1 LPLIGIL
8 GQKNDAHVLSLSSEL
23 ESRGATVLIVDFY
36 NFPRFNLLTLNR
48 DMCYDDIHVLQPL
61 PLNDLDLLFVRSFST
76 RMPRALRNQ
85 EKCEAQSAETVAVH
99 ALKSSFIR
107 IMEERIPVINSFPA
121 MLFHRLKPYQYF
133 LLDRNGIPVPGTM
146 VTRNPIAARR
156 FIAAHEG
163 RVVVKPLAGGAEVV
177 MAEGMLRET
186 GMESPWKRPFMFQQ
200 YVAGRSLRAYTLGGQ
215 VSSMGVVR
223 SDEKRVDW
231 RAGPVQVERVEP
243 EEALK
248 LQIAKAVKLL
258 GLSFCSIDIEHDD
271 SDGKYYLL
279 DFNPGALFTGWERLT
294 GINMAARIAEYLL
307 RVVKNRGEMW
317 CTGI

>member
-1 LPLIGIL
+1 
-8 GQKNDAHVLSLSSEL
+8 
-23 ESRGATVLIVDFY
+23 
-36 NFPRFNLLTLNR
+36 
-48 DMCYDDIHVLQPL
+48 
-61 PLNDLDLLFVRSFST
+61 
-76 RMPRALRNQ
+76 
-85 EKCEAQSAETVAVH
+85 
-99 ALKSSFIR
+99 
-107 IMEERIPVINSFPA
+107 
-121 MLFHRLKPYQYF
+121 
-133 LLDRNGIPVPGTM
+133 M
-146 VTRNPIAARR
+146 V
-156 FIAAHEG
+156 
-163 RVVVKPLAGGAEVV
+163 
-177 MAEGMLRET
+177 EGMLRET

-279 DFNPGALFTGWERLT
+279 DFNPGALFTGWEPGNPQDAGNRTILDLNVDGLVDVSDAIYALLT
-294 GINMAARIAEYLL
+294 ESTASHAA
-307 RVVKNRGEMW
+307 
-317 CTGI
+317 